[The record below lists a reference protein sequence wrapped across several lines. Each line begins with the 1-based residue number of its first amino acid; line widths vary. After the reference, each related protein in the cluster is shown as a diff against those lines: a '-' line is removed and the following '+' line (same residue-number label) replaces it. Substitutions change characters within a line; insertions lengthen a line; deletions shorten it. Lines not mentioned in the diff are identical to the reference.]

1 MKLIKDCKKAHKM
14 WSVRL
19 SAIAGACALAQ
30 MILPAW
36 EGVIPENTFAI
47 LSAVAAT
54 GAIIGRVIQQ
64 EGFDNG

>member
-1 MKLIKDCKKAHKM
+1 MMIENWKKSHKF

-19 SAIAGACALAQ
+19 SAIAGICAVMQ

-36 EGVIPENTFAI
+36 EGVLPENTFAI

-54 GAIIGRVIQQ
+54 GAIIGRLINQK
-64 EGFDNG
+64 ELDDD